1 MTRAGQPSARQRRAL
16 MAPMS
21 AWRRDASETSN
32 MEVSIGEAIPFA
44 AARLRNE
51 RSNCL
56 DFVHDTDS
64 LLIGPTNVYRVIHKK

>member
-1 MTRAGQPSARQRRAL
+1 
-16 MAPMS
+16 
-21 AWRRDASETSN
+21 

-44 AARLRNE
+44 AARPRNE

-56 DFVHDTDS
+56 DFQHYADS